1 MRTATRGGDA
11 ETMVERLN
19 AMLERRWIAVLFFV
33 WLLFA
38 NIAIFSGMQG
48 IVEFQLRDTDDN
60 LRMAQVRDWL
70 GGQGWFDL
78 RQYRMLSPEG
88 ADIHWSRIV
97 DLPIAGLILLF
108 EPFVGMATA
117 ERFAGV
123 IAPLLAMFVALIGM
137 GLVVRRVVGPKMA
150 PLMAIAF
157 IFSAS
162 LAFNFWPLRLDHHNW
177 QLAALSFVLAGAVDP
192 ERRRGGL
199 VTGFASATSLA
210 IGLEMLIPL
219 ALVGAG
225 LVLGW
230 VWRAEE
236 ARRLGAYGASLALG
250 CGVGFLLFASEAN
263 RAMLCDALTPVW
275 TVDMLLAGALA
286 VLLAW
291 RTPQG
296 AAARFAWAAGA
307 GILLAA
313 VHALA
318 FPQCLSRLEGV
329 DPRVAEMWLSR
340 VTEAQGLMEHGP
352 GFRVKSLGPV
362 LTGLVGYVLWWRA
375 NGAEGETRRQ
385 VLLLGIPALVM
396 GALLFWQVRAG
407 AAAQLLALPGSMML
421 LALLFPKARASGSL
435 LVRVLGAVGVALVAL
450 NVLWLPLA
458 TKMPKNATER
468 AKAELRA
475 ELGNEPRLECRDD
488 YVLSQLDALPATT
501 IFSHIDLAPR
511 LLVTTHHRTIVG
523 PYHRN
528 DAAIG
533 YVLSVLQAPPQEDAA
548 AARTVRALGATK
560 VMICAEPRPEGQA
573 EGDDLEA
580 RLYRGEVPDWLER
593 DDAPWLKGLP
603 IRLYSVR

>member
-1 MRTATRGGDA
+1 MI
-11 ETMVERLN
+11 ERLS

-78 RQYRMLSPEG
+78 RQYRMLAPEG
-88 ADIHWSRIV
+88 ADIHWSRLV

-108 EPFVGMATA
+108 EPFVGTATA
-117 ERFAGV
+117 ERFAAV

-137 GLVVRRVVGPKMA
+137 ALVVRRVVGPKMA

-162 LAFNFWPLRLDHHNW
+162 LAFNFWPLRIDHHNW
-177 QLAALSFVLAGAVDP
+177 QLAAVAFVLAGAVDP

-199 VTGFASATSLA
+199 VTGFASAASLA

-291 RTPQG
+291 RSPQG
-296 AAARFAWAAGA
+296 AAARFAWAAAA

-340 VTEAQGLMEHGP
+340 VTEAQGLLEHGK
-352 GFRVKSLGPV
+352 GFWVKSLGPV
-362 LTGLVGYVLWWRA
+362 VTGLVGYALWWRA
-375 NGAEGETRRQ
+375 SGAEGETRRQ
-385 VLLLGIPALVM
+385 ILLLGIPALVM

-450 NVLWLPLA
+450 NVLWLPIA

-488 YVLSQLDALPATT
+488 YVLSQLDALPPTT

-528 DAAIG
+528 DEAIG

-548 AARTVRALGATK
+548 AARTVRALGASK
-560 VMICAEPRPEGQA
+560 ILICAEPRPEGMG